1 MGFEFWSD
9 KDVELLR
16 DNYPVKTNEELVE
29 LLGKSEKSIGAKAQR
44 LKIKKDW
51 RVRQQILK
59 EARRKSIE

>member
-9 KDVELLR
+9 EDVELLR
-16 DNYPVKTNEELVE
+16 KHYPIKTNEGLIK

-51 RVRQQILK
+51 RIRQQILK
-59 EARRKSIE
+59 EARKKSL